1 MSGVLTRRE
10 ILRDFLAAH
19 ARAAIRPGKHDCI
32 TWSSAARAAMT
43 GVDVMDGWR
52 GSYCTIEEGLQ
63 LCLQHGF
70 ESHVAFVTQG
80 LEEIPV
86 AYAQVGDLVEME
98 GVDGLAAMGIVGGAL
113 VHVLHLRGGGIVP
126 LTDAKRAWRV

>member
-1 MSGVLTRRE
+1 MSRLPNWRE
-10 ILRDFLAAH
+10 ALRDYLAAH
-19 ARAAIRPGKHDCI
+19 ARTVIRPGQHDCI
-32 TWSSAARAAMT
+32 TWSAGARAAMT
-43 GVDVMDGWR
+43 GIDVMAGHR
-52 GSYCTIEEGLQ
+52 GSYSSIEEGLQ

-70 ESHVAFVTQG
+70 EDHVAAVTQG

-98 GVDGLAAMGIVGGAL
+98 GADGLAAMGIVGGAL
-113 VHVLHLRGGGIVP
+113 VHVLHLRGAGIAP